1 MAVISQVQM
10 WILAGFLGLTRKFFF
25 ELTGGPVAAIISQDD
40 SGGFCASQIVN
51 VPTDG
56 YKKDRLSATAGL
68 LDFRRR
74 ENDEKDLC
82 FCL

>member
-1 MAVISQVQM
+1 VDFSRFSRTKKEV
-10 WILAGFLGLTRKFFF
+10 FF

-56 YKKDRLSATAGL
+56 YKNDRLSTAAGL

-74 ENDEKDLC
+74 ENDEK
-82 FCL
+82 